1 MVATT
6 FGHLKCGIGELSGH
20 HFGSPRSN
28 KLALQTCT
36 EISDQ
41 TLHLVDSDTFLFWL
55 LLNNIING
63 NTITIQSFSSFFI
76 AKKLEFFFHKKQLK
90 LDKFLHYPQ
99 EKISKIQKI
108 QKNCNGLC
116 PKKKQKKKGNF
127 VPKKNLIPSFR

>member
-20 HFGSPRSN
+20 HFGSPRSI

-41 TLHLVDSDTFLFWL
+41 TLTLPGGLRHFFFWL

-63 NTITIQSFSSFFI
+63 NTLPSRVFFI
-76 AKKLEFFFHKKQLK
+76 FYTKKLEFFFSQKTSQIRQIFTLPPRKNIKNLKNSKKLQWVL
-90 LDKFLHYPQ
+90 
-99 EKISKIQKI
+99 SKKET
-108 QKNCNGLC
+108 
-116 PKKKQKKKGNF
+116 KKKGKF
-127 VPKKNLIPSFR
+127 CP